1 MAAGKGM
8 ESWKAKKWFN
18 IQAPEILGSNTIGE
32 MPATEDKDTLGRMIK
47 VNMSWITNNPS
58 HSFIVLGLK
67 VIDVNGNSA
76 HTQLKYLEQTYS
88 YTHSLVRRYA
98 STIYTID
105 KAKDKDNKNVVLK
118 LIVTTTRRITTQKR
132 KALRKELAAFAKEY
146 ISSRDSA
153 QFIKDVMD
161 GNLQKE
167 AMAKV
172 HKIASINRLEV
183 KKVELL

>member
-1 MAAGKGM
+1 MAVSKGA

-32 MPATEDKDTLGRMIK
+32 MPATEDKDAVGRMIK
-47 VNMSWITNNPS
+47 VSMSWITNNPS

-67 VIDVNGNSA
+67 VTDVNGNAA

-105 KAKDKDNKNVVLK
+105 RHKDKDGKTVALK
-118 LIVTTTRRITTQKR
+118 LIVTTTRRITTKKR
-132 KALRKELAAFAKEY
+132 MALRKELSAF
-146 ISSRDSA
+146 SRDYIKDRDNG
-153 QFIKDVMD
+153 QLVKDVME

-183 KKVELL
+183 KKLEL

>member
-1 MAAGKGM
+1 MASTKGI

-32 MPATEDKDTLGRMIK
+32 MPATEDKNALGRMIK
-47 VNMSWITNNPS
+47 VSMSWITNNPS
-58 HSFIVLGLK
+58 HSFMTLGLK
-67 VIDVNGNSA
+67 VTDVNGNAA

-98 STIYTID
+98 STLYTID
-105 KAKDKDNKNVVLK
+105 RLKDKAGNTVALK
-118 LIVTTTRRITTQKR
+118 LILTTTRRITTKKR
-132 KALRKELAAFAKEY
+132 MALRKELSAFVKEY
-146 ISSRDSA
+146 MKDRDSS
-153 QFIKDVMD
+153 QLVKDVID

-167 AMAKV
+167 AMNRV

-183 KKVELL
+183 KKIEL